1 MPQFMERVANMSQEE
16 KLRAMDVLWSSIVS
30 SSGAYEPPAWH
41 EAVLRERRRRVEEGE
56 ETFIP
61 WEEAKRQLQEEFA

>member
-1 MPQFMERVANMSQEE
+1 MPQLLEHVASMTQEE
-16 KLRAMDVLWSSIVS
+16 KLHAMDVLWSSILS
-30 SSGAYEPPAWH
+30 ASDAYEPPAWH
-41 EAVLRERRRRVEEGE
+41 EAVLRERRRRVAVGE

>member
-1 MPQFMERVANMSQEE
+1 MPQFMERVANMTQEE

-41 EAVLRERRRRVEEGE
+41 EAVLRERRRRVEKGE

>member
-1 MPQFMERVANMSQEE
+1 MPQFMERVANMTQEE

-30 SSGAYEPPAWH
+30 SSGAFEPPAWH

>member
-1 MPQFMERVANMSQEE
+1 MPQFMERVANMTQEE

-61 WEEAKRQLQEEFA
+61 WEGAKRQLQEEFA

>member
-1 MPQFMERVANMSQEE
+1 MPQFIERVASMSQEE

-30 SSGAYEPPAWH
+30 SSDAYEPPAWH
-41 EAVLRERRRRVEEGE
+41 EAVLHERRRRVEEGE

>member
-1 MPQFMERVANMSQEE
+1 MPQFLERVANMSQEE
-16 KLRAMDVLWSSIVS
+16 KFRAIDVLWSSIVS

-41 EAVLRERRRRVEEGE
+41 EAVLRERRRRVVEGE

>member
-1 MPQFMERVANMSQEE
+1 MERVANMSQEE

-41 EAVLRERRRRVEEGE
+41 EAVLRERRRRVVEGE

>member
-1 MPQFMERVANMSQEE
+1 
-16 KLRAMDVLWSSIVS
+16 MDVLWSSVLS
-30 SSGAYEPPAWH
+30 AVGTYEPPAWH
-41 EAVLRERRRRVEEGE
+41 EAVLRERRRRVAEGE

>member
-1 MPQFMERVANMSQEE
+1 MLQFMERVANMSQEE
-16 KLRAMDVLWSSIVS
+16 KFRAIDVLWSSIVS

-41 EAVLRERRRRVEEGE
+41 EAVLRERRRRVAEGE
-56 ETFIP
+56 EIFIP

>member
-1 MPQFMERVANMSQEE
+1 MPQFMERIESMTHEE
-16 KLRAMDVLWSSIVS
+16 KLCAMDVLWSSIVS

-41 EAVLRERRRRVEEGE
+41 EAVLQERRRRVAAGE
-56 ETFIP
+56 EVFIP

>member
-1 MPQFMERVANMSQEE
+1 MLQFMERVANMSQEE
-16 KLRAMDVLWSSIVS
+16 KFRAIDVLWSSIVS

-41 EAVLRERRRRVEEGE
+41 EAVLRERRRRVAEGE

>member
-1 MPQFMERVANMSQEE
+1 MTQFMEHVASMSQEE
-16 KLRAMDVLWSSIVS
+16 KLRAMDVLWSSVVS
-30 SSGAYEPPAWH
+30 SAGAYEPPAWH
-41 EAVLRERRRRVEEGE
+41 EAVLRERRRRVAEGE

>member
-1 MPQFMERVANMSQEE
+1 MPQFMERVANMTQDE

>member
-1 MPQFMERVANMSQEE
+1 MPQFMERVANMTQEE

-61 WEEAKRQLQEEFA
+61 WEEAKRRLQEEFA

>member
-1 MPQFMERVANMSQEE
+1 MQQFMERVANMSQEE
-16 KLRAMDVLWSSIVS
+16 KFRAIDVLWSSIVS

-41 EAVLRERRRRVEEGE
+41 EAVLRERRRRVAEGE
-56 ETFIP
+56 EIFIP

>member
-1 MPQFMERVANMSQEE
+1 MPQFMERVAKMTQEE

>member
-1 MPQFMERVANMSQEE
+1 MPSFMERVANMSQEE

-41 EAVLRERRRRVEEGE
+41 EAVLRERRRRVVEGE
-56 ETFIP
+56 ETFIL

>member
-1 MPQFMERVANMSQEE
+1 MPSFMERVANMSQEE

-41 EAVLRERRRRVEEGE
+41 EAVLRERRRRVVEGE

>member
-1 MPQFMERVANMSQEE
+1 MPQFMERVANMTQEE

>member
-1 MPQFMERVANMSQEE
+1 MPQFMERVANMTQEE

-61 WEEAKRQLQEEFA
+61 CEEAKRQLQEEFA

>member
-1 MPQFMERVANMSQEE
+1 MTQFMEHVASMSQEE
-16 KLRAMDVLWSSIVS
+16 KLRAMDLLWSSVVS
-30 SSGAYEPPAWH
+30 SAGAYEPPAWH
-41 EAVLRERRRRVEEGE
+41 EAVLRERRRRVAEGE

>member
-1 MPQFMERVANMSQEE
+1 MPQFMECVANMSQEE
-16 KLRAMDVLWSSIVS
+16 KFRAIDVLWSSIVS

-41 EAVLRERRRRVEEGE
+41 EAVLRERRRRVAEGE

>member
-1 MPQFMERVANMSQEE
+1 MPQFMERVANMTQEE

-61 WEEAKRQLQEEFA
+61 WEAAKRQLQEEFA

>member
-1 MPQFMERVANMSQEE
+1 MPQFMERVAKLTQEE

>member
-41 EAVLRERRRRVEEGE
+41 EAVLRERRRRVVEGE

>member
-1 MPQFMERVANMSQEE
+1 MPQVMERVAKMTQEE

>member
-16 KLRAMDVLWSSIVS
+16 KFRAIDVLWSSIVS
-30 SSGAYEPPAWH
+30 SSDAYEPPAWH
-41 EAVLRERRRRVEEGE
+41 EAVLRERRRRVVEGE

>member
-41 EAVLRERRRRVEEGE
+41 EAVLRERRRRVAEGE

>member
-1 MPQFMERVANMSQEE
+1 MPQFMERVANMTQEE

-41 EAVLRERRRRVEEGE
+41 EAVLRERRRRVEAGE

>member
-1 MPQFMERVANMSQEE
+1 MPQFMEHVANMSQEE

-41 EAVLRERRRRVEEGE
+41 EAVLRERRRRVVEGD

-61 WEEAKRQLQEEFA
+61 WEEATRQLQEEFA

>member
-1 MPQFMERVANMSQEE
+1 MPQFMERVANMTQEE

-41 EAVLRERRRRVEEGE
+41 EAVLRERRRRVKEGE

>member
-16 KLRAMDVLWSSIVS
+16 KFRAIDVLWSSIVS

-41 EAVLRERRRRVEEGE
+41 EAVLRERRRRVAEGE
-56 ETFIP
+56 EIFIP

>member
-1 MPQFMERVANMSQEE
+1 MSQFMERVANMSQEE
-16 KLRAMDVLWSSIVS
+16 KFRAIDVLWSSIVS

-41 EAVLRERRRRVEEGE
+41 EAVLRERRRRVAEGE
-56 ETFIP
+56 EIFIP

>member
-1 MPQFMERVANMSQEE
+1 MPQFMERVANMTQEE

-41 EAVLRERRRRVEEGE
+41 EAVLRERRHRVEEGE